1 MTTHAGD
8 DAQVIGLAK
17 IIDESP
23 YSDGSTALEVLNWRK
38 NEDGILE
45 TFFRLLPLVHPTVLV
60 GEATT
65 DVADAFSQ
73 DTGCKAIVYVE
84 FDGGVPEILFL
95 CGSGVFRY
103 TPWDGSTGINGHLTE
118 QFYFEPDNT
127 THSVVPPAR
136 TYFPPQTEVIG
147 ERVYFTY
154 CDGGGAWVWDGS
166 RLRTFGYTH
175 KPSAPFVNG
184 PSTIVVPAGFGAF
197 ANLGG
202 LSLRGRIGTIEVDWV
217 RPEGVGNEIAVGGM
231 DNGEWHYYAL
241 FEGVD
246 GNYSATSDRG
256 GMAVVNLQ
264 YCSSEQS
271 PDDLKRR
278 FRVYDIPTGPPGTAA
293 RILLRTPNLRRL
305 PPGSSGAPQFLHR
318 LPGDVSDQWIDD
330 IPDGELGAVW
340 MNRMATPKGFY
351 LLRGFGGSLFLAR
364 TEANPA
370 RVWWSEQTSINGPTP
385 ESILEGAW
393 MDVFPNT
400 GGITCL
406 YEVNAGT
413 ADPSR
418 ATMLVGK
425 ERATHFISGQ
435 YPDWQV
441 GTLHNRAG
449 VEGPNLI
456 QTCNDG
462 STIWYGSRTFWRLS
476 PEGGVVDIGEPIRK
490 RLRRVNQSMAK
501 MGVSFTDRGSQ
512 DIHFVLPV
520 DDQTSPNYHFI
531 WDPIH
536 GGWRAGDWMTVVA
549 TADICG
555 GLTLVAGQYDGSDN
569 VYIWGRGSAQWR
581 TPTNSELYEGLGQA
595 VYQSGW
601 VPMATGPAMHGAWN
615 LNQLILVGEERSED
629 AITITTY
636 SNWDGTNPTAS
647 TDSVS
652 AQAHHP
658 EDDDIPYYNTTD
670 VSGTAPDDPAVLGT
684 DIYRTR
690 RPFTVNVPLNLPSI
704 EVSSVKLTVPA
715 GTWFGLISMAI
726 YGPQVAPPGARTPKV
741 AETVE

>member
-1 MTTHAGD
+1 
-8 DAQVIGLAK
+8 
-17 IIDESP
+17 
-23 YSDGSTALEVLNWRK
+23 
-38 NEDGILE
+38 
-45 TFFRLLPLVHPTVLV
+45 
-60 GEATT
+60 
-65 DVADAFSQ
+65 
-73 DTGCKAIVYVE
+73 
-84 FDGGVPEILFL
+84 
-95 CGSGVFRY
+95 
-103 TPWDGSTGINGHLTE
+103 
-118 QFYFEPDNT
+118 
-127 THSVVPPAR
+127 
-136 TYFPPQTEVIG
+136 
-147 ERVYFTY
+147 
-154 CDGGGAWVWDGS
+154 
-166 RLRTFGYTH
+166 
-175 KPSAPFVNG
+175 
-184 PSTIVVPAGFGAF
+184 
-197 ANLGG
+197 
-202 LSLRGRIGTIEVDWV
+202 
-217 RPEGVGNEIAVGGM
+217 
-231 DNGEWHYYAL
+231 
-241 FEGVD
+241 
-246 GNYSATSDRG
+246 
-256 GMAVVNLQ
+256 
-264 YCSSEQS
+264 
-271 PDDLKRR
+271 
-278 FRVYDIPTGPPGTAA
+278 
-293 RILLRTPNLRRL
+293 
-305 PPGSSGAPQFLHR
+305 
-318 LPGDVSDQWIDD
+318 
-330 IPDGELGAVW
+330 
-340 MNRMATPKGFY
+340 
-351 LLRGFGGSLFLAR
+351 
-364 TEANPA
+364 
-370 RVWWSEQTSINGPTP
+370 
-385 ESILEGAW
+385 
-393 MDVFPNT
+393 
-400 GGITCL
+400 
-406 YEVNAGT
+406 
-413 ADPSR
+413 
-418 ATMLVGK
+418 
-425 ERATHFISGQ
+425 
-435 YPDWQV
+435 
-441 GTLHNRAG
+441 
-449 VEGPNLI
+449 
-456 QTCNDG
+456 
-462 STIWYGSRTFWRLS
+462 
-476 PEGGVVDIGEPIRK
+476 
-490 RLRRVNQSMAK
+490 MAK